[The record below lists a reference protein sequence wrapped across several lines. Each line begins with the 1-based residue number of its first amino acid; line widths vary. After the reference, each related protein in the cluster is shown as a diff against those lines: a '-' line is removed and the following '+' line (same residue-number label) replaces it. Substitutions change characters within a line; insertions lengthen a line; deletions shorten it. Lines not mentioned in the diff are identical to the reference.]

1 MVAMGLSAMLGMAS
15 QQVGAASLE
24 LDTLNVQGTQPSA
37 DESTGQLGYTV
48 KSTTSSTGM
57 KLTPRQT
64 PQSVTTITQEQMA
77 DRQITNIEQALDSA
91 PGITMSKSEVG
102 GRTEYRARGYPI
114 TNWKTDG
121 LQFPGGSDFSG
132 AGNSLNMDM
141 YERID
146 IVRGANGLLGG
157 TGDPSATVNLM
168 RKRPG
173 FEFGGRAYATYGS
186 WDKRRLGA
194 DLNVPLSE
202 DGRLRSRLVMTQEDS
217 NSFRDHQ
224 SDRSRAALANF
235 EFDLTDATTLGA
247 GYQYEYYKNVGG
259 GWGANIPI
267 WCRPGC

>member
-1 MVAMGLSAMLGMAS
+1 MTDLSARPLMLTTPARRNAPRNQAALMAAISLSAMVGLAS
-15 QQVGAASLE
+15 QPAIAGTIE
-24 LDTLNVQGTQPSA
+24 LDPLNVEGTQPSA
-37 DESTGQLGYTV
+37 DENTGQLGYTV

-91 PGITMSKSEVG
+91 PGVTMSKSEVG

-121 LQFPGGSDFSG
+121 LQFQGGSDFSG
-132 AGNSLNMDM
+132 AGSSLNMDM

-157 TGDPSATVNLM
+157 TGDPSATVNLI

-173 FEFGGRAYATYGS
+173 
-186 WDKRRLGA
+186 
-194 DLNVPLSE
+194 
-202 DGRLRSRLVMTQEDS
+202 
-217 NSFRDHQ
+217 
-224 SDRSRAALANF
+224 
-235 EFDLTDATTLGA
+235 
-247 GYQYEYYKNVGG
+247 
-259 GWGANIPI
+259 
-267 WCRPGC
+267 